1 VRRVGLRAK
10 LAALAPLLVLPLFSL
25 FFPLLLGGCTV
36 GNGNG
41 SAIGPIYLL
50 GCSEDSN
57 YGTKEMPKIFNLD
70 PSFFAGEPI
79 EDIAVALPMNHLVI
93 RMQRNGNRIEVNDT
107 LYIDVQDAYEV
118 ARCVRGRTVGGV
130 PDWDQRM
137 TTSTYTI
144 QPTTTP
150 WCDWSGTA
158 SPPADGGVD
167 GGADGGLGDGGVDA
181 GPPPPAG
188 HARIHLGTEEFIRS
202 SLSLLFTCHQAT
214 VVGVAFDG
222 WIDFLDFGPAA
233 QPDLLPEDRAMIERN
248 FKVNFGD
255 RLRANF
261 HIVLNDERIV
271 ASIKALMPPPAPKI
285 GGTLDGFFD
294 FDLERGRGAQPFP

>member
-1 VRRVGLRAK
+1 VNRRGLLVA
-10 LAALAPLLVLPLFSL
+10 LAALAQVLVAVF
-25 FFPLLLGGCTV
+25 LLGGCAV
-36 GNGNG
+36 GNGSG
-41 SAIGPIYLL
+41 AAAGPIYLL
-50 GCSEDSN
+50 GCTEDGN
-57 YGTKEMPKIFNLD
+57 YGEPGMERLFNLS
-70 PSFFAGEPI
+70 PTFFAGEPI
-79 EDIAVALPMNHLVI
+79 EDIGVALPENRLVI
-93 RMQRNGNRIEVNDT
+93 RLQRNGNRIEVNDT

-158 SPPADGGVD
+158 SPADGGVD
-167 GGADGGLGDGGVDA
+167 GGADGGVDA

-233 QPDLLPEDRAMIERN
+233 QPDLLPGDRTMIERD